1 MDTKTLTNDP
11 TTFSIEV
18 MPRTAKKVDDFRRI
32 LPKKT
37 TVYVAHLEDT
47 PIEEM
52 FFTCKRLISEGMAPM
67 PHIPARIIRNTGE
80 LEDWVKEYSS
90 LGVNQSLLLAGNGK
104 TPKGELFNS
113 IQMLETGIFEKHAF
127 TKIQIA
133 GHPEGNRDVD
143 KDGSLKKTINAL
155 KKKQKIALLRE
166 QGING
171 HYDMAA
177 ALMEAGFEVHDVHMS
192 ELLDKIK
199 NFVTPLHLSSKR
211 NYLERM
217 NDNKVECMNIAKKY
231 AYDYWDGD
239 RKYGYGGYKY
249 MPGRWKP
256 LAEKLINDY
265 SLNNNSYVLD
275 VGCGKAF
282 LLFEMKKIL
291 PKLTNSR

>member
-47 PIEEM
+47 PVEEM

-104 TPKGELFNS
+104 NPKGELFNS

-127 TKIQIA
+127 KKIQIA
-133 GHPEGNRDVD
+133 GHPEGTKDID
-143 KDGSLKKTINAL
+143 KDGSLERTINAL
-155 KKKQKIALLRE
+155 KIKQK
-166 QGING
+166 
-171 HYDMAA
+171 
-177 ALMEAGFEVHDVHMS
+177 F
-192 ELLDKIK
+192 
-199 NFVTPLHLSSKR
+199 
-211 NYLERM
+211 
-217 NDNKVECMNIAKKY
+217 AKKTKLQIGITTQFCFDLRPVMEWLEVLESEQINLPISLGLAGPTKLQTLIKY
-231 AYDYWDGD
+231 AIMCGVGPSISVLKKRAKDLTKLLLPFEPTEMVDALNSN
-239 RKYGYGGYKY
+239 KKNKLFKNVHSLHFFPFGGIE
-249 MPGRWKP
+249 
-256 LAEKLINDY
+256 A
-265 SLNNNSYVLD
+265 SA
-275 VGCGKAF
+275 AF
-282 LLFEMKKIL
+282 ARNIDT
-291 PKLTNSR
+291 PA